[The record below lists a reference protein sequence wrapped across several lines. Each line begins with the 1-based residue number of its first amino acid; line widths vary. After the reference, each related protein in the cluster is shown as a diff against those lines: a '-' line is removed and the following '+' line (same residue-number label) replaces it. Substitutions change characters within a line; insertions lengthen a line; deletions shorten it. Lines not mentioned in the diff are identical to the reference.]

1 MTIRFSKQKLVEAEE
16 KKAKGGL
23 TSGLLLRKRLKAGDT
38 SKDDLV
44 VTPLFAHSPAKCP
57 ASLTSSL
64 EVITFAK
71 EETKKKK
78 VASKPFLPTFWDDVN
93 ATVLKAHEALS
104 MDDLN
109 PLMVKLS
116 SEVMS
121 SHIQKFMQVY
131 FDNVGYH
138 FWSRIFF
145 PFTLF

>member
-1 MTIRFSKQKLVEAEE
+1 
-16 KKAKGGL
+16 
-23 TSGLLLRKRLKAGDT
+23 
-38 SKDDLV
+38 
-44 VTPLFAHSPAKCP
+44 
-57 ASLTSSL
+57 
-64 EVITFAK
+64 
-71 EETKKKK
+71 
-78 VASKPFLPTFWDDVN
+78 
-93 ATVLKAHEALS
+93 